1 MYLFY
6 SMDIPSEAQVGHT
19 IVLDEE
25 ESVHAVRVLRYT
37 AGDTIHVANG
47 KGMLYE
53 ACITNPHPKHCE
65 AEIRSIELQPKH
77 HYGTVHI
84 AVAPTKNIERMEW
97 LAEKCTEIGVDT
109 LTPLLCHY
117 SERKVIRT
125 DRLQKIIL
133 SAAKQSLSAYLPHLN
148 ELISVK
154 DCILNATEDYR
165 YIAHS
170 SSWTDKRDLRDE
182 LRKTGFS
189 DSQHNSETVNSRF
202 EIPDSVSFCVLIGPE
217 GGFSD
222 DEVRLAME
230 HGFVPVSLGDAR
242 LRTETAAIVACTMIN
257 YV

>member
-6 SMDIPSEAQVGHT
+6 AIDIPENIAVGQSF
-19 IVLDEE
+19 VLDEE
-25 ESVHAVRVLRYT
+25 ESAHAVRVLRYT
-37 AGDTIHVANG
+37 AGKTIHIADG
-47 KGMLYE
+47 RGTIYE

-65 AEIRSIELQPKH
+65 VEILGMEPQAKH
-77 HYGTVHI
+77 HPGNVHI

-125 DRLQKIIL
+125 DRLQKIVL
-133 SAAKQSLSAYLPHLN
+133 SAAKQSLSAYLPRLN
-148 ELISVK
+148 ELTAVK
-154 DCILNATEDYR
+154 DCILGSDEQRR

-170 SSWTDKRDLRDE
+170 SPWTNKRDLRDE
-182 LRKTGFS
+182 LRSAPAG
-189 DSQHNSETVNSRF
+189 
-202 EIPDSVSFCVLIGPE
+202 IPTIVLIGPE

-230 HGFVPVSLGDAR
+230 HGFIPVSLGEAR

-257 YV
+257 VLTDCSSN

>member
-6 SMDIPSEAQVGHT
+6 AQDIPSDIRVGQT

-25 ESVHAVRVLRYT
+25 ESAHAVRVLRYT
-37 AGDTIHVANG
+37 AGDTIHVADGCGN
-47 KGMLYE
+47 LYE
-53 ACITNPHPKHCE
+53 ARITNPHSKHCE
-65 AEIRSIELQPKH
+65 AEIRNIEQQSKH
-77 HYGTVHI
+77 HRGNVHI

-97 LAEKCTEIGVDT
+97 LVEKCTEIGVDK

-133 SAAKQSLSAYLPHLN
+133 SAAKQSLSAYLPRLD
-148 ELISVK
+148 ELTPVRE
-154 DCILNATEDYR
+154 CILAADEKR
-165 YIAHS
+165 KFIAHS
-170 SSWTDKRDLRDE
+170 SPWTDKRDLCQE
-182 LRKTGFS
+182 LKQS
-189 DSQHNSETVNSRF
+189 DVTAST
-202 EIPDSVSFCVLIGPE
+202 IVLIGPE

-230 HGFVPVSLGDAR
+230 YGFVPVSLGEAR
-242 LRTETAAIVACTMIN
+242 LRTETAAIVACMMVN